1 MYYTIYKTTN
11 NINNK
16 FYIGKHQTTNPYDN
30 YYGSGKKL
38 ELAIKKYGKENFTK
52 EVLFIFDNE
61 VEMNL
66 KEKELITEEFVNRK
80 DTYNVGIGG
89 EGGPHF
95 KGKKHSEN
103 TRLKIRKVRALQ
115 KPITEETRKKISEA
129 NKKRT
134 ITDETRNKLSVKAY
148 LRNGRSLEEIKELL
162 SKPKQEKIKRSK
174 SDALKSYFAN
184 EKNRKKLS
192 EKMRTLDTKYD
203 FLSIKLDIE
212 NGLKPKQIREKYNM
226 TKNTYDYLISKY
238 IKNST

>member
-11 NINNK
+11 TINGK
-16 FYIGKHQTTNPYDN
+16 FYIGKHQTTDANDN

-61 VEMNL
+61 YEMNS

-95 KGKKHSEN
+95 KGKKHTDEAKA
-103 TRLKIRKVRALQ
+103 KIKLRRRNFTPLDIEA
-115 KPITEETRKKISEA
+115 RKKISEA

-148 LRNGRSLEEIKELL
+148 LRNGRSVEEIKNLL

-174 SDALKSYFAN
+174 SDALKNYFAN
-184 EKNRKKLS
+184 KENRKKLS
-192 EKMRTLDTKYD
+192 EKMKILDTKYN
-203 FLSIKLDIE
+203 FLLIKLDIE

-226 TKNTYDYLISKY
+226 SKNTYDYLIPKY
-238 IKNST
+238 IKNFT